1 MLLKVKEMLYNQQ
14 VQTDAAQLT
23 GGLSIGQRFLKRS
36 FDVLVSVFGLIVFG
50 WLILLGWLAA
60 TLDTGLNG
68 FFTQSRVGRYGK
80 TFKVIKLRTM
90 KVSQTVTTTV
100 TTKKDPRITRLG
112 ALLRKTKIDELPQ
125 LINVL
130 LGQMSLVGPRP
141 DVPGYAD
148 RLEGSDRIVLTI
160 RPGITGP
167 ASLKYR
173 HEEEILAAQAN
184 PERYNREV
192 IFVDKV
198 RINREYVEKYNFFND
213 LKYIWQTAFGD

>member
-1 MLLKVKEMLYNQQ
+1 VNVMIYNQQ
-14 VQTDAAQLT
+14 VQTDSRQLT
-23 GGLSIGQRFLKRS
+23 GGLSLPQRLLKRS
-36 FDVLVSVFGLIVFG
+36 FDLFVAVFGLLVFG

-60 TLDTGLNG
+60 TIDTGLNG
-68 FFTQSRVGRYGK
+68 FFTQTRVGRYGK

-90 KVSQTVTTTV
+90 KISTTVTTTV

-148 RLEGSDRIVLTI
+148 RLEGHDRIVLTL

-173 HEEEILAAQAN
+173 NEEEILAGQSD

-192 IFVDKV
+192 IFVDKT
-198 RINREYVEKYNFFND
+198 RINREYIEKYSFLND
-213 LKYIWQTAFGD
+213 LKYIWQTVFGN

>member
-1 MLLKVKEMLYNQQ
+1 MIYNRSVQQ
-14 VQTDAAQLT
+14 SQ
-23 GGLSIGQRFLKRS
+23 GLSFGQRFLKRS
-36 FDVLVSVFGLIVFG
+36 FDLLVAIFGLILFG

-60 TLDTGLNG
+60 TIDTGLNG
-68 FFTQSRVGRYGK
+68 FFTQTRVGRYGK

-90 KVSQTVTTTV
+90 KVSKTVTTTV
-100 TTKKDPRITRLG
+100 TTKKDPRITPLG
-112 ALLRKTKIDELPQ
+112 AILRKTKIDELPQ

-141 DVPGYAD
+141 DVPGFAD
-148 RLEGSDRIVLTI
+148 KLEGTDRIVLTI

-173 HEEEILAAQAN
+173 NEEEILAKQPD

-198 RINREYVEKYNFFND
+198 RINREYIENYSFVKD
-213 LKYIWQTAFGD
+213 LQYIWQTAFGD

>member
-1 MLLKVKEMLYNQQ
+1 MIYNQQ
-14 VQTDAAQLT
+14 VQSDITQLT
-23 GGLSIGQRFLKRS
+23 GRLSLLQRFLKRA
-36 FDVLVSVFGLIVFG
+36 FDVFVAVFGLLVFG
-50 WLILLGWLAA
+50 WLIVLGWLAA
-60 TLDTGLNG
+60 TIDTGLNG
-68 FFTQSRVGRYGK
+68 FFTQTRVGRYGK

-148 RLEGSDRIVLTI
+148 RLSGSDRLVLTI

-173 HEEEILAAQAN
+173 NEEEILAKQPD

-192 IFVDKV
+192 IFVDKT
-198 RINREYVEKYNFFND
+198 RINREYIEQYSFLND

>member
-1 MLLKVKEMLYNQQ
+1 MIYNRA
-14 VQTDAAQLT
+14 VER
-23 GGLSIGQRFLKRS
+23 GLAYPVGLPFGQRFLKRS
-36 FDVLVSVFGLIVFG
+36 LDVGVAIVGLVAGG
-50 WLILLGWLAA
+50 WLILLGWILA
-60 TLDTGLNG
+60 TIDTRSNG
-68 FFTQSRVGRYGK
+68 FFTQTRVGRYGK

-90 KVSQTVTTTV
+90 KIMPSVTTTV
-100 TTKKDPRITRLG
+100 TTIGDPRITKLG
-112 ALLRKTKIDELPQ
+112 AFWRKTKVDELPQ

-130 LGQMSLVGPRP
+130 LGHMSLVGPRP

-173 HEEEILAAQAN
+173 NEEEILAQQTN

-198 RINREYVEKYNFFND
+198 RINREYVENYNFLND

>member
-1 MLLKVKEMLYNQQ
+1 MTYNQH
-14 VQTDAAQLT
+14 VQQTSD
-23 GGLSIGQRFLKRS
+23 GLSLGQRFLKRS
-36 FDVLVSVFGLIVFG
+36 FDLFVAIFGLLVFG

-60 TLDTGLNG
+60 TIDTGLNG
-68 FFTQSRVGRYGK
+68 FFTQTRVGRYGK

-90 KVSQTVTTTV
+90 KVSNTVTTTV
-100 TTKKDPRITRLG
+100 TTKKDPRITPLG
-112 ALLRKTKIDELPQ
+112 AILRKTKIDELPQ
-125 LINVL
+125 LLNVL

-141 DVPGYAD
+141 DVPGFAD
-148 RLEGSDRIVLTI
+148 KLEGADRIVLTI

-173 HEEEILAAQAN
+173 NEEEILAKQAD

-198 RINREYVEKYNFFND
+198 RINREYIENYSFLKD
-213 LKYIWQTAFGD
+213 LQYIWQTAFGD

>member
-1 MLLKVKEMLYNQQ
+1 MKSKASMFYNR
-14 VQTDAAQLT
+14 VVERGLATSL
-23 GGLSIGQRFLKRS
+23 GLSVGQRFLKRS
-36 FDVLVSVFGLIVFG
+36 LDIVVSALGLLALG
-50 WLILLGWLAA
+50 WLILLAWIAA
-60 TLDTGLNG
+60 TIDTGMNG
-68 FFTQSRVGRYGK
+68 FFTQTRVGRYGR

-90 KVSQTVTTTV
+90 KPMATVTTTV
-100 TTKKDPRITRLG
+100 TTTGDPRITKLG
-112 ALLRKTKIDELPQ
+112 AFWRKTKIDELPQ

-148 RLEGSDRIVLTI
+148 KLEGPDRIVLTI

-173 HEEEILAAQAN
+173 NEEEILAKQAD

-192 IFVDKV
+192 IFTDKV
-198 RINREYVEKYNFFND
+198 RINRDYIENYSILND
-213 LKYIWQTAFGD
+213 FKYIWQTAFGD

>member
-1 MLLKVKEMLYNQQ
+1 MIYNRA
-14 VQTDAAQLT
+14 VER
-23 GGLSIGQRFLKRS
+23 GLAYPVGLPFGQRFLKRS
-36 FDVLVSVFGLIVFG
+36 LDVGVAIVGLVAGG
-50 WLILLGWLAA
+50 WLILLGWILA
-60 TLDTGLNG
+60 TIDTRSNG
-68 FFTQSRVGRYGK
+68 FFTQTRVGRYGK

-90 KVSQTVTTTV
+90 KIMPSVTTTV
-100 TTKKDPRITRLG
+100 TTIGDPRITKLG
-112 ALLRKTKIDELPQ
+112 AFWRKTKVDELPQ

-130 LGQMSLVGPRP
+130 LGHMSLVGPRP

-173 HEEEILAAQAN
+173 NEEELLAQQTN

-198 RINREYVEKYNFFND
+198 RINREYVENYNFLND

>member
-1 MLLKVKEMLYNQQ
+1 MTYNRSVQQ
-14 VQTDAAQLT
+14 SQ
-23 GGLSIGQRFLKRS
+23 GLSLGQRFLKRS
-36 FDVLVSVFGLIVFG
+36 FDLLVAIFGLIVFG

-60 TLDTGLNG
+60 TIDTGLNG
-68 FFTQSRVGRYGK
+68 FFTQTRVGRYGK

-100 TTKKDPRITRLG
+100 TTKKDPRITPLG
-112 ALLRKTKIDELPQ
+112 AILRKTKIDELPQ

-141 DVPGYAD
+141 DVPGFAD
-148 RLEGSDRIVLTI
+148 RLTGPDRIVLTI

-173 HEEEILAAQAN
+173 NEEEILAKQAD

-192 IFVDKV
+192 IFTDKV
-198 RINREYVEKYNFFND
+198 RINREYIENYSFLKD
-213 LKYIWQTAFGD
+213 LQYIWQTAFGD

>member
-1 MLLKVKEMLYNQQ
+1 MTYNRG
-14 VQTDAAQLT
+14 VERGLAYPV
-23 GGLSIGQRFLKRS
+23 GLSAGQRFLKRS
-36 FDVLVSVFGLIVFG
+36 FDILVAVIGLVAFG
-50 WLILLGWLAA
+50 WLILLGWVLASI
-60 TLDTGLNG
+60 DTRANG
-68 FFTQSRVGRYGK
+68 FFMQTRVGRYGK

-90 KVSQTVTTTV
+90 KIMPEVTTTV
-100 TTKKDPRITRLG
+100 TKTGDPRITKLG
-112 ALLRKTKIDELPQ
+112 AIWRKTKIDELPQ

-148 RLEGSDRIVLTI
+148 RLEGADRIVLTI

-167 ASLKYR
+167 ASIKYR
-173 HEEEILAAQAN
+173 NEEEILAQQKN

-198 RINREYVEKYNFFND
+198 RINREYMEKYSFLND

>member
-1 MLLKVKEMLYNQQ
+1 MIYNRSVERSLAQQ
-14 VQTDAAQLT
+14 I
-23 GGLSIGQRFLKRS
+23 GLSFGQRFLKRG
-36 FDVLVSVFGLIVFG
+36 FDVGVAVVGLLAFG
-50 WLILLGWLAA
+50 WLIALGWLAA
-60 TLDTGLNG
+60 TLDTRLNG
-68 FFTQSRVGRYGK
+68 FFTQTRVGRYGR

-90 KVSQTVTTTV
+90 KVSKTVTTTV
-100 TTKKDPRITRLG
+100 TTSGDPRITKLG
-112 ALLRKTKIDELPQ
+112 AFWRKTKIDELPQ

-130 LGQMSLVGPRP
+130 LGHMSLVGPRP

-173 HEEEILAAQAN
+173 YEEEILATQSN

-198 RINREYVEKYNFFND
+198 RLNREYVEQYSFIKD
-213 LKYIWQTAFGD
+213 LHYMWQTAFGD

>member
-1 MLLKVKEMLYNQQ
+1 MTYNHA
-14 VQTDAAQLT
+14 VQTSK
-23 GGLSIGQRFLKRS
+23 GLSFGQRFLKRS
-36 FDVLVSVFGLIVFG
+36 FDLAVAIFGLLALG
-50 WLILLGWLAA
+50 WLILLAWIGA

-68 FFTQSRVGRYGK
+68 FFTQTRVGRHGK
-80 TFKVIKLRTM
+80 TFKVIKLRSM
-90 KVSQTVTTTV
+90 KISKTVTTTV
-100 TTKKDPRITRLG
+100 TTNKDPRITPLG

-141 DVPGYAD
+141 DVPGFAD
-148 RLEGSDRIVLTI
+148 KLEGPDRVVLTI

-173 HEEEILAAQAN
+173 NEEEILAKQAD

-198 RINREYVEKYNFFND
+198 RINREYIEQYNFFKD
-213 LKYIWQTAFGD
+213 LQYIWQTAFGD

>member
-1 MLLKVKEMLYNQQ
+1 MTYNQH
-14 VQTDAAQLT
+14 VQQFPE
-23 GGLSIGQRFLKRS
+23 GLSLPQRLLKRS
-36 FDVLVSVFGLIVFG
+36 FDVAVAVFGLIVFG

-60 TLDTGLNG
+60 TIDTGING
-68 FFTQSRVGRYGK
+68 FFTQTRVGRYGK

-90 KVSQTVTTTV
+90 KVSTTVTTTV

-112 ALLRKTKIDELPQ
+112 AILRKTKIDELPQ

-141 DVPGYAD
+141 DVPGFAD
-148 RLEGSDRIVLTI
+148 KLEGSDRIVLTI

-173 HEEEILAAQAN
+173 NEEEILAKQLD

-192 IFVDKV
+192 IFTDKV
-198 RINREYVEKYNFFND
+198 RINREYIEHYSFFRD
-213 LKYIWQTAFGD
+213 LQYLWQTAFGD

>member
-1 MLLKVKEMLYNQQ
+1 MIYNRA
-14 VQTDAAQLT
+14 VERGLAHLV
-23 GGLSIGQRFLKRS
+23 GLSAGQRFLKRG
-36 FDVLVSVFGLIVFG
+36 FDIAVALGGLLVFG
-50 WLILLGWLAA
+50 WLILLGWVLASI
-60 TLDTGLNG
+60 DTRSNG
-68 FFTQSRVGRYGK
+68 FFTQTRVGRHGK

-90 KVSQTVTTTV
+90 KIMPTVTTTV
-100 TTKKDPRITRLG
+100 TTTGDPRITKLG
-112 ALLRKTKIDELPQ
+112 ALWRKTKIDELPQ

-130 LGQMSLVGPRP
+130 FGQMSLVGPRP

-148 RLEGSDRIVLTI
+148 RLTGSDRIVLTI

-173 HEEEILAAQAN
+173 NEEELLAQQPN

-198 RINREYVEKYNFFND
+198 RINREYIEKYNFVND